1 MAEKC
6 NCGAALP
13 TLKKKIIRRARCK
26 AIYLWSQ
33 DLFGNYS
40 YILISK

>member
-1 MAEKC
+1 MR
-6 NCGAALP
+6 GGITP
-13 TLKKKIIRRARCK
+13 PPKKKIIRCAKCK

-40 YILISK
+40 YVLISK